1 MRTQPT
7 VNELALLSEVI
18 ISIFDWETRAKGEE
32 NELWSLKSLK
42 SSYMTLTNKVMA
54 LLGWCLSIS

>member
-7 VNELALLSEVI
+7 VNELALLSGVI
-18 ISIFDWETRAKGEE
+18 ISIFDWETRAKEEE
-32 NELWSLKSLK
+32 NELWSLKNLK
-42 SSYMTLTNKVMA
+42 SSYMTLTNKVME